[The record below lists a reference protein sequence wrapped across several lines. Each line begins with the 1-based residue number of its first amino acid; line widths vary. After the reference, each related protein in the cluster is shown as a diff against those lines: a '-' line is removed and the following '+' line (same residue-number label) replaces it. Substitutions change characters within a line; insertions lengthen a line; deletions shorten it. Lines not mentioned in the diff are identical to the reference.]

1 MDSFFHT
8 FLIVFGI
15 FSGSW
20 IEKLWDCMEVSGPAL
35 CLTFYLSVV
44 VIGNLLVRDP
54 EPSRAVASCLWG
66 FHAEEA
72 GADSRVVFPGVTSL
86 PDAAAQPLQ
95 Q

>member
-8 FLIVFGI
+8 FLIVFSI

-44 VIGNLLVRDP
+44 IIGNLLVSLR
-54 EPSRAVASCLWG
+54 ERIPSDSCLVIIRI
-66 FHAEEA
+66 
-72 GADSRVVFPGVTSL
+72 DVS
-86 PDAAAQPLQ
+86 PDASQMFKC
-95 Q
+95 